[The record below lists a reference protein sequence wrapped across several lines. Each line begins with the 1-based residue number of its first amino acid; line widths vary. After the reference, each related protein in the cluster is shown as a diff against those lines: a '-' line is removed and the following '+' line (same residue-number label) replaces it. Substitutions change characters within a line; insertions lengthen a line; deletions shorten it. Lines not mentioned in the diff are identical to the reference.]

1 MATANLFDDYR
12 TDVSKLHVSYYRR
25 TGAAFRDARKRIFG
39 RSRKAGVAS
48 VASGG
53 FEAAT
58 TLVIPTMAAVGEFCA
73 GGAVCAAL
81 AGPWGAIGAGLVGLG
96 AFAYSQKTDRETAHR
111 KLQPYVWSLID
122 DQKPESIP
130 EGKEK
135 EVFNAALT
143 LLSDGHSQIHGIHS
157 KFESNKQMVTPFFN
171 EVSKVQQDNS
181 RFLHEIWNG
190 MARIW
195 DMRGSAAAPTLNQI
209 NQVAVKMRSGN
220 QKVAQQWRAGQGSG
234 GVIFNYMRRL
244 VHVGNYLQSGQV
256 VSHMLQTKMANSSS
270 PTPALLEVDPLTNY
284 PLAATS
290 REVLNEVSSA
300 LIHIEMYACILQ
312 DWGDRLHDRLGDSKL
327 QRTVRFDD
335 SKDLEVT
342 SGSHA
347 AFLAP
352 LKTKFGVNW
361 FEESTDPTG

>member
-1 MATANLFDDYR
+1 
-12 TDVSKLHVSYYRR
+12 
-25 TGAAFRDARKRIFG
+25 
-39 RSRKAGVAS
+39 
-48 VASGG
+48 
-53 FEAAT
+53 
-58 TLVIPTMAAVGEFCA
+58 
-73 GGAVCAAL
+73 
-81 AGPWGAIGAGLVGLG
+81 
-96 AFAYSQKTDRETAHR
+96 
-111 KLQPYVWSLID
+111 
-122 DQKPESIP
+122 
-130 EGKEK
+130 
-135 EVFNAALT
+135 
-143 LLSDGHSQIHGIHS
+143 
-157 KFESNKQMVTPFFN
+157 MVTPVFN

-195 DMRGSAAAPTLNQI
+195 DMRGSAAAPTLTQI
-209 NQVAVKMRSGN
+209 HQVAVKMRSGN

-270 PTPALLEVDPLTNY
+270 PTPALLEVDPLTHY

-300 LIHIEMYACILQ
+300 LIHIEMYARILQ

-335 SKDLEVT
+335 SKDLEVI

-347 AFLAP
+347 AFLTP

-361 FEESTDPTG
+361 FEESTAPTG